1 MKNIVLFGG
10 NGYLGRNFIRNWL
23 KHDHDVRFY
32 VLSRSGRDQLKLPEV
47 IDVRVDV
54 SSAENVLKAIPDHV
68 GYIVDFIGAPEKDP
82 TKFDQIIWVPARV
95 MRQVAE
101 SLNCQAMGFV
111 GGVLGPKK
119 FTATKKEIIDYLH
132 QSSVRLATVEPTLV
146 YGNGRKDSMTRM
158 VPLLKVLGIFSSRM
172 KPVQVDQVVETLR
185 QRLLNG
191 D

>member
-119 FTATKKEIIDYLH
+119 FTATKKRNHRLFAPKL
-132 QSSVRLATVEPTLV
+132 SSV
-146 YGNGRKDSMTRM
+146 GNCRANLSLWKWPQRFYDANGSITKSIRDFF
-158 VPLLKVLGIFSSRM
+158 IEDEACSS
-172 KPVQVDQVVETLR
+172 
-185 QRLLNG
+185 
-191 D
+191 